1 MKGLCIMKRGLSIKK
16 SIIRKKKRACLRCGE
31 SFFNKGPHNCICD
44 RCTVVN
50 ERTSERC
57 TVVNER
63 TSEKTYSVRG
73 VTQAGSGSNEGLL
86 LPF

>member
-50 ERTSERC
+50 ERTSE
-57 TVVNER
+57 
-63 TSEKTYSVRG
+63 KTYSVRG